1 MHLNF
6 TKRKIRHIMHKWKI
20 CAAGALIL
28 MAVSCDTLKQPK
40 VVILDQT
47 EYRIGSEGGT
57 IDVSFIPLV
66 GWEAS
71 WSEDFVSISPA
82 SGEASEQ
89 SITMTITV
97 EKNTT
102 PLERRAKIFVK
113 FENND
118 QTLTIT
124 QEAYFPDPD
133 PDPDPDPN
141 PDPDPDPNPDPDPD
155 PDPDD
160 GSSTEDVIPG
170 NDVELK

>member
-1 MHLNF
+1 MVLIF
-6 TKRKIRHIMHKWKI
+6 AKRKIRNIMHKWKF
-20 CAAGALIL
+20 CAACALIL
-28 MAVSCDTLKQPK
+28 MAVSCDMLNQPK
-40 VVILDQT
+40 KVILDQT
-47 EYRIGSEGGT
+47 EYNIGSEGGT
-57 IDVSFIPLV
+57 IDVSFVPLV

-89 SITMTITV
+89 RITMTITV

-102 PLERRAKIFVK
+102 PLERISKIFVK
-113 FENND
+113 FENNV

-124 QEAYFPDPD
+124 QEAYF

-155 PDPDD
+155 PNPDPDPDD

-170 NDVELK
+170 DDIESK

>member
-1 MHLNF
+1 MGLIF
-6 TKRKIRHIMHKWKI
+6 AKRKIRNIMHKWKF
-20 CAAGALIL
+20 CAACALIL
-28 MAVSCDTLKQPK
+28 MAVSCDMLNQPK
-40 VVILDQT
+40 KVILDQT
-47 EYRIGSEGGT
+47 EYNIGSEGGT
-57 IDVSFIPLV
+57 IDVSFVPLV

-71 WSEDFVSISPA
+71 WSEDFVSISPT

-102 PLERRAKIFVK
+102 PLERKAKILVK
-113 FENND
+113 FETDEQTLTIANE

-133 PDPDPDPN
+133 PDPN
-141 PDPDPDPNPDPDPD
+141 

-170 NDVELK
+170 DDIESK